1 MFDDV
6 VQGVGTHEAFGRS
19 WVDEDAVHL
28 VALHEV
34 ESVKGVTVLGVV
46 DKVSVVLLGVGVD
59 VVVRSLLM
67 VISFRLR
74 F

>member
-19 WVDEDAVHL
+19 WVDEDAMHL

-34 ESVKGVTVLGVV
+34 ESVKRVTLLGVV
-46 DKVSVVLLGVGVD
+46 DDVSGVVVD
-59 VVVRSLLM
+59 LVVRSLLM
-67 VISFRLR
+67 VMGFRRR